1 VPAGTARLR
10 ITLSASHS
18 AADVAR
24 LLETNRARRASTAQG
39 GRMTGIADR
48 PERFACFITGTDT
61 GVGKT
66 HATATLLHALHGA
79 GYSTVGM
86 KPIAAGGEWLDDQWQ
101 NDDVDQLRAAGS
113 VIVPQ
118 EEMCPFFFARRYRRT
133 WPPRSKARA
142 LRPSRFAMH
151 SSRCVSAP
159 RPWWSKAW
167 AASSCRST
175 WAPRAG
181 TRRTWP

>member
-1 VPAGTARLR
+1 
-10 ITLSASHS
+10 
-18 AADVAR
+18 
-24 LLETNRARRASTAQG
+24 
-39 GRMTGIADR
+39 MTGIADR

-118 EEMCPFFFARRYRRT
+118 EEMCPFFFRTPVSPHLAAALEGARITPEPIRDAFESLRQRAAAGVIEGVGGVLSAADYQEYRAAGADSVMSAT
-133 WPPRSKARA
+133 G
-142 LRPSRFAMH
+142 AMWNPYLAKEVKEQVLH
-151 SSRCVSAP
+151 
-159 RPWWSKAW
+159 
-167 AASSCRST
+167 
-175 WAPRAG
+175 G
-181 TRRTWP
+181 

>member
-1 VPAGTARLR
+1 
-10 ITLSASHS
+10 
-18 AADVAR
+18 
-24 LLETNRARRASTAQG
+24 
-39 GRMTGIADR
+39 MTGIADR

-113 VIVPQ
+113 VIVDSVKRGRRRRRN
-118 EEMCPFFFARRYRRT
+118 ARR
-133 WPPRSKARA
+133 SGV
-142 LRPSRFAMH
+142 
-151 SSRCVSAP
+151 VSGPAP
-159 RPWWSKAW
+159 AW
-167 AASSCRST
+167 
-175 WAPRAG
+175 
-181 TRRTWP
+181 